1 MPGIFSAG
9 MQSAI
14 YLLLIRLIVAL
25 IALPIHECAHGYAAL
40 RMGDYTAKRQGRLT
54 LNPLAHFDFI
64 GTTAIILFGFGW
76 AKPVPIN
83 PLNFEN
89 PKKGMMISA
98 MAGPLSNIALAFVS
112 MVLYKL
118 TFIPVFM
125 MSSGTLGAFI
135 HTVQTFLLYMI
146 SINITLGVFNLIPI
160 PPLDGSRIA
169 TYFLPQRIYFKIMQY
184 ENFIF
189 IGLILLLWFGVL
201 DGPISFVSNGVTALL
216 DYLTRPLDWLTAL
229 VFKI

>member
-1 MPGIFSAG
+1 MPSIFSSG
-9 MQSAI
+9 LQTTL
-14 YLLLIRLIVAL
+14 YLLVIRMIVAL

-40 RMGDYTAKRQGRLT
+40 RMGDYTAQRQGRLT
-54 LNPLAHFDFI
+54 INPLAHFDPI
-64 GTTAIILFGFGW
+64 GTLAIILFGFGW

-89 PKKGMMISA
+89 PKKGMMISSL
-98 MAGPLSNIALAFVS
+98 AGPLSNIGLALIS

-118 TFIPVFM
+118 SYIPTYM
-125 MSSGTLGAFI
+125 GITGAFLS
-135 HTVQTFLLYMI
+135 TVQMFLMYMV

-184 ENFIF
+184 ENYIF
-189 IGLILLLWFGVL
+189 IGLMIALWFGIL
-201 DGPISFVSNGVTALL
+201 DGPITFVSGAVTSLL
-216 DYLTRPLDWLTAL
+216 DFITRPLDWLTIFFI
-229 VFKI
+229 VK